1 MDRAMSCTTLLTRI
15 EMFLEGR
22 LLAAEQKAAS
32 AHLAGC
38 PRCREIVKVMR
49 TDLRFMSDEPPAGLT
64 ESILERTSGR
74 PCDRARELLGDLVDG
89 AVTGLDRDLIEGH
102 LESCADCAAVRRALT
117 QLAGDL
123 PVFATLRPIP
133 SLVDDVMALT
143 VERRSPWRDVLSAT
157 WQSLLGRSRLA
168 LEAGYV
174 GAVLLWL
181 VFGASWAPLR
191 AAPAQALAVV
201 QRNHVGS
208 AVETVTSRLTN
219 DTGEAWDRFWSSVS
233 RTHAREP
240 QE

>member
-22 LLAAEQKAAS
+22 LLAAEQKAAA

-38 PRCREIVKVMR
+38 PRCREIVEVMR

-74 PCDRARELLGDLVDG
+74 PCDQAKASLGDLVDG
-89 AVTGLDRDLIEGH
+89 LVTRLDRDLLEGH
-102 LESCADCAAVRRALT
+102 LESCPECAGVRRALT
-117 QLAGDL
+117 QLADDL

-143 VERRSPWRDVLSAT
+143 VARRSSWQDVLSAT

-219 DTGEAWDRFWSSVS
+219 NTGEAWDRFWSSVTEAIGES
-233 RTHAREP
+233 E
-240 QE
+240 E